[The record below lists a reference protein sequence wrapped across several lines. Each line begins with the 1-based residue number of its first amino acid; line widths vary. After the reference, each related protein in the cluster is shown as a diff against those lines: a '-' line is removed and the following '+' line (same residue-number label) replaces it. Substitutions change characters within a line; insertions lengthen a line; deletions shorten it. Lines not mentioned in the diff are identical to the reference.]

1 MLVSPEYQ
9 FIQYEKEKRKPEK
22 IVKQF
27 EKKTKQYQNE
37 VNNATKVEVSFID
50 NIITLITIKV
60 I

>member
-9 FIQYEKEKRKPEK
+9 FIQYEKVKRKPEK

-27 EKKTKQYQNE
+27 EKKPKQYQNE
-37 VNNATKVEVSFID
+37 VNNATKIEVSFID
-50 NIITLITIKV
+50 NNNIITINI